1 MRRGA
6 FVASARAAAAA
17 PPGCVPGPAWR
28 ALLGTQL
35 PCEATVALLT
45 TRFGAAAAFTR
56 ARAAEPEKLNAA
68 EAAWL
73 DELYRS
79 QIAGLELM
87 TQVGILQHEIKL
99 APMDEFMDCAGAV
112 LEMLRLYAADCVT
125 NFSSRAAWVQRL
137 APPSKLVD
145 VTGCDADV
153 EAPSTPLY
161 RFMGRQDQDVMPIK
175 LAIDPPPGTGAGCED
190 ILAERDAARLL

>member
-6 FVASARAAAAA
+6 YVASARATAATPA
-17 PPGCVPGPAWR
+17 GCVPGPAWR

-45 TRFGAAAAFTR
+45 TRFGAAAAFSR
-56 ARAAEPEKLNAA
+56 ARAAAPEQLNAA

-73 DELYRS
+73 DELYRG

-87 TQVGILQHEIKL
+87 TQVGILQHEIRL

-112 LEMLRLYAADCVT
+112 LEMLRQYATDCVT

-137 APPSKLVD
+137 APPCKLVELSGD
-145 VTGCDADV
+145 GDV

-161 RFMGRQDQDVMPIK
+161 HFMGRLETDVMPLK

-190 ILAERDAARLL
+190 ILAERDAARRL